1 MIKIG
6 SMKYLFVLQETY
18 PSSPPVW
25 FADVEEPIITNAI
38 QLLSNTTGIDN
49 HVINQVSFSSSFFC
63 LILETGHCHRDFV
76 L

>member
-1 MIKIG
+1 MNINIFFP
-6 SMKYLFVLQETY
+6 SYLQETY

-49 HVINQVSFSSSFFC
+49 HVINQVSVTHF
-63 LILETGHCHRDFV
+63 LKP
-76 L
+76 